1 METIVI
7 STILVNICIG
17 CFACVGLTT
26 AISMM
31 QSIIND
37 HKREKREQEKD
48 KRDLEYHEK
57 RMKDFKQSIN
67 LLAVELTAASTFSD
81 KRRQPMNEFAEI
93 LNLFIANVISY
104 TFFAA
109 VYGFIIYN
117 VGKIIF
123 YLVSYAVYHIRRDI
137 NKYKSNKDKQ

>member
-1 METIVI
+1 
-7 STILVNICIG
+7 
-17 CFACVGLTT
+17 
-26 AISMM
+26 
-31 QSIIND
+31 
-37 HKREKREQEKD
+37 
-48 KRDLEYHEK
+48 
-57 RMKDFKQSIN
+57 
-67 LLAVELTAASTFSD
+67 
-81 KRRQPMNEFAEI
+81 MNEFAEI

-137 NKYKSNKDKQ
+137 NKYKSNKDNSNKAGGRDFSAACFVERTIS

>member
-1 METIVI
+1 
-7 STILVNICIG
+7 
-17 CFACVGLTT
+17 
-26 AISMM
+26 
-31 QSIIND
+31 
-37 HKREKREQEKD
+37 
-48 KRDLEYHEK
+48 
-57 RMKDFKQSIN
+57 
-67 LLAVELTAASTFSD
+67 
-81 KRRQPMNEFAEI
+81 MNEFAEI
-93 LNLFIANVISY
+93 LNLFIANVNSY

>member
-1 METIVI
+1 
-7 STILVNICIG
+7 
-17 CFACVGLTT
+17 
-26 AISMM
+26 
-31 QSIIND
+31 
-37 HKREKREQEKD
+37 
-48 KRDLEYHEK
+48 
-57 RMKDFKQSIN
+57 
-67 LLAVELTAASTFSD
+67 
-81 KRRQPMNEFAEI
+81 MNEFAEI

-117 VGKIIF
+117 VGTIIF

>member
-1 METIVI
+1 
-7 STILVNICIG
+7 
-17 CFACVGLTT
+17 
-26 AISMM
+26 
-31 QSIIND
+31 
-37 HKREKREQEKD
+37 
-48 KRDLEYHEK
+48 
-57 RMKDFKQSIN
+57 
-67 LLAVELTAASTFSD
+67 VELTAASTFSD
-81 KRRQPMNEFAEI
+81 KRRQSMNEFAEI